1 MELRSIESVVGA
13 LNTAGVR
20 YLIVGGLAVM
30 AHGYQRT
37 TVDLD
42 LVVQLL
48 PQNLLTALQT
58 LGSLGYAPRI
68 PVSAEQF
75 ADPLQRDEWL
85 REKGMLVFQLHS
97 DQHRSTPIDIFVYEP
112 FDFET
117 EYVRAV
123 LEPLAPG
130 IDARIIRL
138 ETLLKM
144 KRAANR
150 LKDLADLEALEKIA
164 PYKK

>member
-1 MELRSIESVVGA
+1 MVGA
-13 LNTAGVR
+13 LNAAGVR

-48 PQNLLTALQT
+48 PKNLRAALQA
-58 LGSLGYAPRI
+58 LASLGYQPRI
-68 PVSAEQF
+68 PVSVEQF
-75 ADPLQRDEWL
+75 VDPLQREEW
-85 REKGMLVFQLHS
+85 RIEKGMLVFQLHS
-97 DQHRSTPIDIFVYEP
+97 DHHRATPIDVFVYEP
-112 FDFET
+112 FDFDT
-117 EYVRAV
+117 EYDQAILVPIAS
-123 LEPLAPG
+123 G

-138 ETLLKM
+138 EALLEM
-144 KRAANR
+144 KRVANR
-150 LKDLADLEALEKIA
+150 LKDLADLEALQKIA

>member
-1 MELRSIESVVGA
+1 MELRSIVAVVGA

-48 PQNLLTALQT
+48 PQNLLTALEV
-58 LGSLGYAPRI
+58 LGLLGYQPRI

-85 REKGMLVFQLHS
+85 REKGMLYL
-97 DQHRSTPIDIFVYEP
+97 
-112 FDFET
+112 
-117 EYVRAV
+117 
-123 LEPLAPG
+123 
-130 IDARIIRL
+130 RL
-138 ETLLKM
+138 RTF
-144 KRAANR
+144 R
-150 LKDLADLEALEKIA
+150 L
-164 PYKK
+164 